1 MAEAKLSEDVM
12 NALVENT
19 KVIDANT
26 QVLVSMSEDKDKKE
40 TKEKNVVPKKQV
52 NSSLTSDEKTRY
64 ANIGKELFAPV
75 LKSLEKLLK
84 KEKKKNEMTIS
95 NESETVEKA
104 VKVQYEDKP
113 KEDNEKRTS
122 WIPILLGIL
131 AVAGIAVYMFKDKIV
146 EFFDNAWSWI
156 KDTFGT
162 IAKFFDFSNPNNPI
176 SKILSAIGTG
186 ISVTWDL
193 VKKAFSALGKLGSVI
208 WDGIKTAWDKF
219 ITGPDGILNFG
230 VKIIKGIIDF
240 AKSAVSWIGDAISS
254 AIIDP
259 LKNLFGGAEDS
270 GKSAGEEAAKDV
282 KASVNQAAAD
292 QAAKQKAITDD
303 VLYNAQ
309 KADAAI
315 IETAKANREDATK
328 RAKEQGL
335 KLDKDG
341 KVTDDSLRE
350 AAAKSG
356 LEAFMQANGIDR
368 SNIDDK
374 KYKAL
379 EDEFKKHVQINGN
392 EAKINM
398 ENLRNALKERADKEA
413 NFLAPDG
420 PFINALQDLD
430 DADGAEKMNQINGA
444 VTGALQKG
452 LQISA
457 DMQAATNLENMSEE
471 ERFEARMRQAMA
483 AGKSAEF
490 RFMEG
495 RSMILQSVETIKS
508 AFAGYDETIRQN
520 FTETWKSFMTD
531 FIDHLK
537 VEISTVSP
545 QDNSKNTYHI
555 TPLNR
560 ESFKSMNDSMLK
572 LAAINTKTII
582 AQNKILE
589 KIKVLLEE
597 PPPQKITIASQS
609 AEDIKDAVEDGVNY
623 VAKEGKRHLKELWG
637 AVSSWA

>member
-1 MAEAKLSEDVM
+1 MAEVKLSDEVM
-12 NALVENT
+12 DALVENS

-26 QVLVSMSEDKDKKE
+26 QVLVSMSEDKDKKD
-40 TKEKNVVPKKQV
+40 TKDKNIVPKKQV
-52 NSSLTSDEKTRY
+52 NSSLISDEKTRY

-84 KEKKKNEMTIS
+84 KEKKKNEMSIT

-104 VKVQYEDKP
+104 VKVQYEEKP
-113 KEDNEKRTS
+113 KEDNTGRTS
-122 WIPILLGIL
+122 WITILLGIL
-131 AVAGIAVYMFKDKIV
+131 AVAGIAVYMFRDKIV
-146 EFFDNAWSWI
+146 KFFDNAWTWI
-156 KDTFGT
+156 KDMFGS
-162 IAKFFDFSNPNNPI
+162 IGKFFDFSNENSPI
-176 SKILSAIGTG
+176 SKILNAIGFG
-186 ISVTWDL
+186 ISEVWDL
-193 VKKAFSALGKLGSVI
+193 VKKSFTGLGKLGSVI

-230 VKIIKGIIDF
+230 VKIVKGIIDF
-240 AKSAVSWIGDAISS
+240 TKSSVSWIGDAISS

-259 LKNLFGGAEDS
+259 LKHLFGDAENS
-270 GKSAGEEAAKDV
+270 GEQAGREATQDV

-303 VLYNAQ
+303 VLYSSK

-315 IETAKANREDATK
+315 IETAKATREDARK
-328 RAKEQGL
+328 RAREQGL
-335 KLDKDG
+335 NLDKDG
-341 KVTDDSLRE
+341 KATNESLKE
-350 AAAKSG
+350 AAAKAG
-356 LEAFMQANGIDR
+356 LDAFMKANNIDR
-368 SNIDDK
+368 NNIDVE

-379 EDEFKKHVQINGN
+379 EEEFKKHVEINGN

-398 ENLRNALKERADKEA
+398 ENLRSALKEQADKQA
-413 NFLAPDG
+413 NWIAPDG

-430 DADGAEKMNQINGA
+430 EADGAEKMNQINGA
-444 VTGALQKG
+444 VTGALQQG

-483 AGKSAEF
+483 NGKSPEF

-495 RSMILQSVETIKS
+495 REMILNSVKTIKE
-508 AFAGYDETIRQN
+508 AFIGYDDTIRKN

-537 VEISTVSP
+537 IEISTVSP

-560 ESFKSMNDSMLK
+560 ESFKSMNDNMLN
-572 LAAINTKTII
+572 LAMINTQTII

-589 KIKVLLEE
+589 KIKVILEE
-597 PPPQKITIASQS
+597 PPPQKITIATQS
-609 AEDIKDAVEDGVNY
+609 PKDIKDVSEDGVNY
-623 VAKEGKRHLKELWG
+623 VAKG
-637 AVSSWA
+637 ASKLASDLLLATRY